1 MVDFDSFLNYLS
13 VLDVNSLINSTSV
26 KSDTQ
31 VKNKIGFCNQIN
43 TKFRRPSFVEVSSIL
58 NNGDA
63 VEL

>member
-26 KSDTQ
+26 KSDAQ
-31 VKNKIGFCNQIN
+31 VKNQIGFCNQIN
-43 TKFRRPSFVEVSSIL
+43 TKFRRPSFVQVSPIL